1 MRNFI
6 MAAAS
11 VAFLASGAAAL
22 AAEQANGSISQVNT
36 TKSPLPLQTGQ
47 LAQDGKPL
55 LRLLSV
61 QRLGISD
68 NEADGVGTYNPTPVR
83 DENGII

>member
-22 AAEQANGSISQVNT
+22 AAERADGSISQVNT
-36 TKSPLPLQTGQ
+36 IKSPLPLQTGQ